1 MEKLIQQMK
10 ELLADTFA
18 FRLKTQYY
26 HWNIEGPDFAQY
38 HDFLGNLYQEVDKAA
53 DETAEK
59 IRSLDSY
66 APGSFQRYLEL
77 TTIQADDTITSAL
90 EMLNRVRID
99 NDILRNKLKQVR
111 NTAEAEEEFG
121 LVNFLEGRLD
131 VHDKHAWM
139 LRSLTKNQQEFPC

>member
-1 MEKLIQQMK
+1 MEELIQQMK

-26 HWNIEGPDFAQY
+26 HWNIEGPDFVQY
-38 HDFLGNLYQEVDKAA
+38 HDFLGDLYEEIDGAV

-59 IRSLDSY
+59 IRSLNSY

-77 TTIQADDTITSAL
+77 ATIQGDDTIIPAV
-90 EMLNRVRID
+90 EMLDRVKID
-99 NDILRNKLKQVR
+99 NDVLRNKLKQVR
-111 NTAEAEEEFG
+111 NKAEASGEFG

-131 VHDKHAWM
+131 AHDKHAWM
-139 LRSLTKNQQEFPC
+139 LKALTKR

>member
-1 MEKLIQQMK
+1 MEELIQQMK

-38 HDFLGNLYQEVDKAA
+38 HKFLGKLYEEIDSAV

-59 IRSLDSY
+59 IRSLNSY

-77 TTIQADDTITSAL
+77 ATIQCDDNIIPAV
-90 EMLNRVRID
+90 EMLDRVKID
-99 NDILRNKLKQVR
+99 NDVLRNKLKQVR
-111 NTAEAEEEFG
+111 NKAETSGEFG

-131 VHDKHAWM
+131 AHDKHAWM
-139 LRSLTKNQQEFPC
+139 LKALTKR

>member
-1 MEKLIQQMK
+1 MEVQLMEELIQQMK

-18 FRLKTQYY
+18 FRLKTHYY

-38 HDFLGNLYQEVDKAA
+38 HKFLGKLYKEVDEAA
-53 DETAEK
+53 DQTAEK

-77 TTIQADDTITSAL
+77 ATIQGDDTITSAL

-111 NTAEAEEEFG
+111 NIAEAEKEFG

-139 LRSLTKNQQEFPC
+139 LRSLTKNQ

>member
-1 MEKLIQQMK
+1 MEVQLMEELIQQMK

-26 HWNIEGPDFAQY
+26 HWNIEGPDFVQY
-38 HDFLGNLYQEVDKAA
+38 HKFLGKLYEEIDSAV

-59 IRSLDSY
+59 IRSLNSY

-77 TTIQADDTITSAL
+77 ATIQCEDNIISAV
-90 EMLNRVRID
+90 EMLDRVKID
-99 NDILRNKLKQVR
+99 NDVLRNKLKQVR
-111 NTAEAEEEFG
+111 NKAEASGEFG

-131 VHDKHAWM
+131 AHDKHAWM
-139 LRSLTKNQQEFPC
+139 LKALTKR

>member
-1 MEKLIQQMK
+1 MEVQLMEELIQQMK

-38 HDFLGNLYQEVDKAA
+38 HKFLGKLYEEIDSAV

-59 IRSLDSY
+59 IRSLNSY

-77 TTIQADDTITSAL
+77 ATIQCDDNIIPAV
-90 EMLNRVRID
+90 EMLDKVKID
-99 NDILRNKLKQVR
+99 NDVLRNKLKQVR
-111 NTAEAEEEFG
+111 NKAEASGEFG

-131 VHDKHAWM
+131 AHDKHAWM
-139 LRSLTKNQQEFPC
+139 LKALTKR

>member
-1 MEKLIQQMK
+1 MEVQLMEELIQQMK

-38 HDFLGNLYQEVDKAA
+38 HKFLGKLYEEIDSAV

-59 IRSLDSY
+59 IRSLNSY

-77 TTIQADDTITSAL
+77 ATIQCDDNIIPAV
-90 EMLNRVRID
+90 EMLDRVKID
-99 NDILRNKLKQVR
+99 NDVLRNKLKQVR
-111 NTAEAEEEFG
+111 NKAEALGEFG

-131 VHDKHAWM
+131 AHDKHAWM
-139 LRSLTKNQQEFPC
+139 LKALTKR

>member
-1 MEKLIQQMK
+1 MEELIQQMK

-26 HWNIEGPDFAQY
+26 HWNIEGPDFVQY
-38 HDFLGNLYQEVDKAA
+38 HKFLGKLYEEIDSAV

-59 IRSLDSY
+59 IRSLNSY

-77 TTIQADDTITSAL
+77 ATIQCEDNIISAV
-90 EMLNRVRID
+90 EMLDRVKID
-99 NDILRNKLKQVR
+99 NDVLRNKLKQVR
-111 NTAEAEEEFG
+111 NKAEASGEFG

-131 VHDKHAWM
+131 AHDKHAWM
-139 LRSLTKNQQEFPC
+139 LKALTKR

>member
-1 MEKLIQQMK
+1 MEVQLMEELIQQMK

-38 HDFLGNLYQEVDKAA
+38 HDFLGDLYQEIDSAV

-59 IRSLDSY
+59 IRSLNSY
-66 APGSFQRYLEL
+66 APGSFKRYLEL
-77 TTIQADDTITSAL
+77 ATIQCEDNIISAV
-90 EMLNRVRID
+90 EMLDRVKID
-99 NDILRNKLKQVR
+99 NDVLRNKLKQVR
-111 NTAEAEEEFG
+111 NKAEASGEFG

-131 VHDKHAWM
+131 AHDKHAWM
-139 LRSLTKNQQEFPC
+139 LKALTKR

>member
-1 MEKLIQQMK
+1 MEELIQQMK

-38 HDFLGNLYQEVDKAA
+38 HKFLGKLYEEIDSAV

-59 IRSLDSY
+59 IRSLNAY
-66 APGSFQRYLEL
+66 APGSFKRYLVL
-77 TTIQADDTITSAL
+77 ATIQCDDMIIPAV
-90 EMLNRVRID
+90 EMLSQVKID
-99 NDILRNKLKQVR
+99 NDTLRNKLKQVR
-111 NTAEAEEEFG
+111 NTAESAGEFG

-131 VHDKHAWM
+131 AHDKHAWM
-139 LRSLTKNQQEFPC
+139 LKALTKR

>member
-1 MEKLIQQMK
+1 MEELIQQMK

-38 HDFLGNLYQEVDKAA
+38 HKFLGKLYEEIDSAV

-59 IRSLDSY
+59 IRSLNSY

-77 TTIQADDTITSAL
+77 ATIQCDDNIIPAV
-90 EMLNRVRID
+90 EMLDRVKID
-99 NDILRNKLKQVR
+99 NDVLRNKLKQVR
-111 NTAEAEEEFG
+111 NKAEALGEFG

-131 VHDKHAWM
+131 AHDKHAWM
-139 LRSLTKNQQEFPC
+139 LKALTKR

>member
-1 MEKLIQQMK
+1 MEELIQQMK

-38 HDFLGNLYQEVDKAA
+38 HKFLGKLYEEIDSAV

-59 IRSLDSY
+59 IRSLNSY
-66 APGSFQRYLEL
+66 APGSFQRYLEFA
-77 TTIQADDTITSAL
+77 TIQCDDNIIPAV
-90 EMLNRVRID
+90 EMLDRVKID
-99 NDILRNKLKQVR
+99 NDVLRNKLKQVR
-111 NTAEAEEEFG
+111 NKAEASGEFG

-131 VHDKHAWM
+131 AHDKHAWM
-139 LRSLTKNQQEFPC
+139 LKALTKR

>member
-1 MEKLIQQMK
+1 MEELIQQMK

-38 HDFLGNLYQEVDKAA
+38 HKFLGKLYEEIDSAV

-59 IRSLDSY
+59 IRSLNSY

-77 TTIQADDTITSAL
+77 ATIQCDDNIIPAV
-90 EMLNRVRID
+90 EMLDRVKID
-99 NDILRNKLKQVR
+99 NDVLRNKLKQVR
-111 NTAEAEEEFG
+111 NKAEASGEFG

-131 VHDKHAWM
+131 AHDKHAWM
-139 LRSLTKNQQEFPC
+139 LKALTKK

>member
-1 MEKLIQQMK
+1 MEELIQQMK

-38 HDFLGNLYQEVDKAA
+38 HKFLGKLYEEIDSAV

-59 IRSLDSY
+59 IRSLNSY

-77 TTIQADDTITSAL
+77 ATIQCDDNIIPAV
-90 EMLNRVRID
+90 EMLDRVKID
-99 NDILRNKLKQVR
+99 NAVLRNKLKQVR
-111 NTAEAEEEFG
+111 NKAEASGEFG

-131 VHDKHAWM
+131 AHDKHAWM
-139 LRSLTKNQQEFPC
+139 LKALTKR

>member
-1 MEKLIQQMK
+1 MEELIQQMK

-38 HDFLGNLYQEVDKAA
+38 HKFLGKLYEEIDSAV

-59 IRSLDSY
+59 IRSLNSY

-77 TTIQADDTITSAL
+77 ATIQCDDNIIPAV
-90 EMLNRVRID
+90 EMLDRVKID
-99 NDILRNKLKQVR
+99 NDVLRNKLKQVR
-111 NTAEAEEEFG
+111 NKAEASGEFG

-131 VHDKHAWM
+131 AHDKHAWM
-139 LRSLTKNQQEFPC
+139 LKALTKR

>member
-1 MEKLIQQMK
+1 MEVQLMEELIQQMK

-38 HDFLGNLYQEVDKAA
+38 HKFLGKLYEEIDSAV

-59 IRSLDSY
+59 IRSLNSY

-77 TTIQADDTITSAL
+77 ATIQCDDNIIPAV
-90 EMLNRVRID
+90 EMLDRVKID
-99 NDILRNKLKQVR
+99 NDVLRNKLKQVR
-111 NTAEAEEEFG
+111 NKAEASGEFG

-131 VHDKHAWM
+131 AHDKHAWM
-139 LRSLTKNQQEFPC
+139 LKALTKR

>member
-1 MEKLIQQMK
+1 MEELIQQMK

-26 HWNIEGPDFAQY
+26 HWNIEGPDFVQY
-38 HDFLGNLYQEVDKAA
+38 HDFLGDLYEEIDGAV

-59 IRSLDSY
+59 IRSLNSY

-77 TTIQADDTITSAL
+77 ATIQCDDNIIPAV
-90 EMLNRVRID
+90 EMLDRVKID
-99 NDILRNKLKQVR
+99 NDVLRNKLKQVR
-111 NTAEAEEEFG
+111 NKAEASGEFG

-131 VHDKHAWM
+131 AHDKHAWM
-139 LRSLTKNQQEFPC
+139 LKALTKR

>member
-1 MEKLIQQMK
+1 MEELIQQMK

-38 HDFLGNLYQEVDKAA
+38 HKFLGKLYEEIDSAV

-59 IRSLDSY
+59 IRSLNSY

-77 TTIQADDTITSAL
+77 ATIQCDDNIIPAV
-90 EMLNRVRID
+90 EMLDKVKID
-99 NDILRNKLKQVR
+99 NDVLRNKLKQVR
-111 NTAEAEEEFG
+111 NKAEASGEFG

-131 VHDKHAWM
+131 AHDKHAWM
-139 LRSLTKNQQEFPC
+139 LKALTKR